1 MSYKYFDGCFLIHYI
16 INIHTEHILRCTDIY
31 CIIYEHEMDPCW
43 NQFEDS
49 VYNFV
54 CFRDQEE
61 NKLYACFNPF
71 LFSLM
76 KNGQCI
82 HTLRKYQNIFVK
94 QIL

>member
-1 MSYKYFDGCFLIHYI
+1 
-16 INIHTEHILRCTDIY
+16 
-31 CIIYEHEMDPCW
+31 MDPCW